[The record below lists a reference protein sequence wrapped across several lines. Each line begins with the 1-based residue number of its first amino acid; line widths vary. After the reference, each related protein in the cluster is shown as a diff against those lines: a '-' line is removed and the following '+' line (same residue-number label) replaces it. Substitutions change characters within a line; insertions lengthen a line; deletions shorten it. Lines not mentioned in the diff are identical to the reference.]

1 MIIDRSRLSKKYAQ
15 AFLNIFESNINSDF
29 IEKTFN
35 LYKFLREHKESE
47 VYLRL
52 SAITN
57 AKKKNVLLKL
67 LHNFELEKSPLV
79 KLIDILLDKNRIYII
94 SDVLKYIVKISNQNN
109 NIVKADFRYSHE
121 LRDSLRDSIEKF
133 FEKKLKK
140 KIIYN
145 YILDKSLIAGVKL
158 TTDNYLWQYSISQ
171 QLDKLKSLF
180 KE

>member
-1 MIIDRSRLSKKYAQ
+1 MLMERSRLAQKYAR
-15 AFLNIFESNINSDF
+15 AFLNIFKSDINSEF

-57 AKKKNVLLKL
+57 QKKKQVLVKL
-67 LHNFELEKSPLV
+67 LESFELENSSLV
-79 KLIDILLDKNRIYII
+79 KLIDTLIAKNRVYII
-94 SDVLKYIVKISNQNN
+94 SDILKYIVKIANQQN
-109 NIVKADFRYSHE
+109 NIVKADFRFSHQ
-121 LRDSLRDSIEKF
+121 LPDATKQSIERF

-145 YILDKSLIAGVKL
+145 YILDKSLIAGVRL
-158 TTDNYLWQYSISQ
+158 NTDNYLWQYSIRQ